1 MMILCFVHHIAISLL
16 VVSKRQVISMSS
28 SYKQKKMKTLAT
40 RKKTRKRRIEEGM
53 TFEDDSGRLFQPP
66 STRDPR
72 WKKPSIE
79 TVVSGITKS
88 KGQKKAAKKRRKL
101 VASKDKDKDDA
112 IEVVQQESAS
122 SDEEVEELSDE
133 EPVNDALFDLPKTP
147 LRLCTSL
154 DDVVAKAI
162 AKHAEIRRK
171 DGRQKTKVLL
181 LVDARSIFKLM
192 KKKMNIRP
200 EMVKAKSKL
209 GVSSSKKPE
218 MAYKNTGLVKTPLDR
233 FKDVNKPVLT
243 GYKSGKLS
251 SVLAEDLSFY
261 PYTEFKVQHV
271 IFVAK
276 NAASSINLDRNLLR
290 NVELHSFVIDDKSA
304 TSVSEDELKAL
315 QKAYQVS
322 SA

>member
-1 MMILCFVHHIAISLL
+1 
-16 VVSKRQVISMSS
+16 MSS
-28 SYKQKKMKTLAT
+28 SYKQKKLKTLST
-40 RKKTRKRRIEEGM
+40 RKKTRKRRMEEGM

-79 TVVSGITKS
+79 SVVSGITKS
-88 KGQKKAAKKRRKL
+88 KWQKKAAKKRRK
-101 VASKDKDKDDA
+101 VAANQDEDGA
-112 IEVVQQESAS
+112 IEFVQQDSAS
-122 SDEEVEELSDE
+122 SDEEAEELSDDA
-133 EPVNDALFDLPKTP
+133 NDSMFDLPKTP
-147 LRLCTSL
+147 LQLCNSL
-154 DDVVAKAI
+154 DDAVAKAA

-181 LVDARSIFKLM
+181 LVDVRSLFKLM
-192 KKKMNIRP
+192 KKKMSIRP

-218 MAYKNTGLVKTPLDR
+218 MAFKNTGLVKTPLDR
-233 FKDVNKPVLT
+233 FKDVNKTVLT

-261 PYTEFKVQHV
+261 PYTEFKVQEV

-276 NAASSINLDRNLLR
+276 NAASAINLDRNLLR
-290 NVELHSFVIDDKSA
+290 NVKLHSFVIDDKSA
-304 TSVSEDELKAL
+304 SGVSEDELRAL
-315 QKAYQVS
+315 QAAYEVS
-322 SA
+322 NL

>member
-1 MMILCFVHHIAISLL
+1 
-16 VVSKRQVISMSS
+16 MSS
-28 SYKQKKMKTLAT
+28 SYKQKKLKTLST
-40 RKKTRKRRIEEGM
+40 RKKTRKRRMEEGM

-79 TVVSGITKS
+79 SVVSGITKS
-88 KGQKKAAKKRRKL
+88 KWQKKAAKKRRK
-101 VASKDKDKDDA
+101 VAANQDEDA
-112 IEVVQQESAS
+112 
-122 SDEEVEELSDE
+122 EELSDDA
-133 EPVNDALFDLPKTP
+133 NDSMFDLPKTP
-147 LRLCTSL
+147 LQLCNSL
-154 DDVVAKAI
+154 DDAVAKAA

-181 LVDARSIFKLM
+181 LVDVRSLFKLM
-192 KKKMNIRP
+192 KKKMSIRP

-218 MAYKNTGLVKTPLDR
+218 MAFKNTGLVKTPLDR
-233 FKDVNKPVLT
+233 FKDVNKTVLT

-261 PYTEFKVQHV
+261 PYTEFKVQEV

-276 NAASSINLDRNLLR
+276 NAASAINLDRNLLR
-290 NVELHSFVIDDKSA
+290 NVKLHSFVIDDKSA
-304 TSVSEDELKAL
+304 SGVSEDELKAL
-315 QKAYQVS
+315 QAAYEVS
-322 SA
+322 NL

>member
-1 MMILCFVHHIAISLL
+1 
-16 VVSKRQVISMSS
+16 MSS

-66 STRDPR
+66 SVRDPR

-79 TVVSGITKS
+79 SVVSGITKT
-88 KGQKKAAKKRRKL
+88 KRQKKAEKKRRKL
-101 VASKDKDKDDA
+101 AANQELDESEDND
-112 IEVVQQESAS
+112 IEVVQREAGS
-122 SDEEVEELSDE
+122 SDEEADEEVEVDLSDDKSDS
-133 EPVNDALFDLPKTP
+133 DALFDLPKTP
-147 LRLCTSL
+147 LQLCKSL
-154 DDVVAKAI
+154 DDVVAKAA

-171 DGRQKTKVLL
+171 DVRQKKKVLL
-181 LVDARSIFKLM
+181 LVDVRPIFKLM
-192 KKKMNIRP
+192 KKKMSIRP
-200 EMVKAKSKL
+200 EMIKPKSKL
-209 GVSSSKKPE
+209 GMSSSRKPE
-218 MAYKNTGLVKTPLDR
+218 MIYKNTGLVKTPLDR

-261 PYTEFKVQHV
+261 PYTEFNVQHV

-276 NAASSINLDRNLLR
+276 LASSAINLDRNLLR
-290 NVELHSFVIDDKSA
+290 NVDLHTFLIDDKSA
-304 TSVSEDELKAL
+304 TGISEDELKTL
-315 QKAYQVS
+315 QTMYEVS

>member
-1 MMILCFVHHIAISLL
+1 
-16 VVSKRQVISMSS
+16 MSS

-40 RKKTRKRRIEEGM
+40 RKKTRKRRMEEGL

-79 TVVSGITKS
+79 SVVSSISKS
-88 KGQKKAAKKRRKL
+88 KRQKKAEKKRRKL
-101 VASKDKDKDDA
+101 AADQEEDGEEDA
-112 IEVVQQESAS
+112 IEVVGQESVS
-122 SDEEVEELSDE
+122 SDEEVDE
-133 EPVNDALFDLPKTP
+133 EQETVDGPAENEALFDLLKTP
-147 LRLCTSL
+147 LRLCKSL
-154 DDVVAKAI
+154 EDVVAKAA

-181 LVDARSIFKLM
+181 LVDARPLFKLM
-192 KKKMNIRP
+192 KKKMSIRP

-209 GVSSSKKPE
+209 GVGSGKKPE

-243 GYKSGKLS
+243 GFKSGKLS
-251 SVLAEDLSFY
+251 SILAEDLSFY

-276 NAASSINLDRNLLR
+276 QAASAINLDRNLLR
-290 NVELHSFVIDDKSA
+290 YVELHSFVMDEKL
-304 TSVSEDELKAL
+304 SEQDLDAL
-315 QKAYQVS
+315 QTAYTVT

>member
-1 MMILCFVHHIAISLL
+1 M
-16 VVSKRQVISMSS
+16 
-28 SYKQKKMKTLAT
+28 
-40 RKKTRKRRIEEGM
+40 EEGM

-72 WKKPSIE
+72 WKKLSIE
-79 TVVSGITKS
+79 AVVSSISKS
-88 KGQKKAAKKRRKL
+88 KRQKKAEKKRRKIA
-101 VASKDKDKDDA
+101 ASQGETEGGDDE
-112 IEVVQQESAS
+112 IEVVQRDAAS
-122 SDEEVEELSDE
+122 SDEDLEEELVEDLNDE
-133 EPVNDALFDLPKTP
+133 NEGADDDNDALFNLPKTP
-147 LRLCTSL
+147 LRLCKSL
-154 DDVVAKAI
+154 EDVVAKAA

-200 EMVKAKSKL
+200 EMVKPKSRL
-209 GVSSSKKPE
+209 GVGSAKKPDV
-218 MAYKNTGLVKTPLDR
+218 AYKNTGLVKTPLDR
-233 FKDVNKPVLT
+233 FKDVNKAVLT

-261 PYTEFKVQHV
+261 PYTAFKVQHV

-276 NAASSINLDRNLLR
+276 QASSAINLDRNLLR
-290 NVELHSFVIDDKSA
+290 NVELHSFVIDDKSGA
-304 TSVSEDELKAL
+304 GISADDLTAL
-315 QKAYQVS
+315 QAAFDVT

>member
-1 MMILCFVHHIAISLL
+1 
-16 VVSKRQVISMSS
+16 MSS
-28 SYKQKKMKTLAT
+28 SYKQKKMKTLST
-40 RKKTRKRRIEEGM
+40 RKKTRKRRMEEGM

-66 STRDPR
+66 SMRDPR

-79 TVVSGITKS
+79 TVVSSITKS
-88 KGQKKAAKKRRKL
+88 KRQKKAEKKRRKL
-101 VASKDKDKDDA
+101 ATNQDEDDGEDDA

-122 SDEEVEELSDE
+122 SDDEEVDDGKSD
-133 EPVNDALFDLPKTP
+133 NTALLDLPKTP
-147 LRLCTSL
+147 LRLCKSL
-154 DDVVAKAI
+154 DDVVVKAA
-162 AKHAEIRRK
+162 AKHAEIRRN

-181 LVDARSIFKLM
+181 LVDTRSVFKIM
-192 KKKMNIRP
+192 KKKMSIRP
-200 EMVKAKSKL
+200 EMIKAKSKL

-218 MAYKNTGLVKTPLDR
+218 LAYKNTGLVKTPLDR
-233 FKDVNKPVLT
+233 FKDVNKVVLT

-276 NAASSINLDRNLLR
+276 NAASAINLDRSLLR

-304 TSVSEDELKAL
+304 TGVSEDELKAL
-315 QKAYQVS
+315 QTAYEVS